1 MPSSILSQLP
11 SLAYGGDY
19 NPEQWPEAT
28 WREDAELMRQAGV
41 NLVSL
46 GVFAWAQLEP
56 RPGEYDFGWLDRA
69 IELLHAQNVKINL
82 ATATA
87 SPPPWLARLHP
98 ESLPVTA
105 AGVTLWPGSRQQYCP
120 HSTAY
125 RERAAALVER
135 LAERYREHPAL
146 VMWHINNEYACHVAE
161 CFCETSAAAFR
172 AWLQRRYGSVETL
185 NEAWG
190 TAFWSQRYAEWADIN
205 PPRSAPTFINPTQQL
220 DWRRFSSD
228 SLLECFEIERTI
240 LKRVTPNVPVTTNF
254 MGFFKPLDYWAWAAR
269 EDIVAN
275 DCYPEPRDPQS
286 IIGAAMAYD
295 LMRSLRGGQPWLL
308 MEQVTSQVQWRPR
321 NPLKRPGQM
330 RLLTYQAVAR
340 GADGVMFFQWRG
352 ALAGAE
358 KFHGAMLPH
367 GGTDTRVWRE
377 MAELGGELAQLAALR
392 DTRVPADVAI
402 LFDWHSWWAL
412 ELECRPSS
420 DITML
425 RQLEA
430 YYNVLYR
437 RNIAVDFVPPGGD
450 LSGYR
455 AVLVPNMYM
464 ADEALAAALERF
476 VTGGGTL
483 VMSPLSGIAD
493 ARDHI
498 YPGSYPAPF
507 RTLLGLKIEEFD
519 PYPLDH
525 SNHLR
530 TSDGARFATRLWS
543 DIIDLEGA
551 QAIADYE
558 ADFYAGRPAITRHT
572 LGAGQSYYVGTCLEP
587 DGMTWLL
594 DRALGEAGVQSPLA
608 APEGVEIGRR
618 TDGVQ
623 NFTFVLNHNDHAV
636 EIALPTPARDLLG
649 GAAQVER
656 LALGAFG
663 AAILVDAESN
673 SGVSG

>member
-1 MPSSILSQLP
+1 MQPRILSQLP

-19 NPEQWPEAT
+19 NPEQWPEET

-46 GVFAWAQLEP
+46 GVFAWAHLEP
-56 RPGEYDFGWLDRA
+56 RPGEYDFGWLDRV
-69 IELLHAQNVKINL
+69 IELLHAQGVKINL

-120 HSTAY
+120 HSPAY

-135 LAERYREHPAL
+135 LAERYRDHPAL
-146 VMWHINNEYACHVAE
+146 VLWHINNEYACHVSE
-161 CFCETSAAAFR
+161 CFCETSGAAFR
-172 AWLQRRYGSVETL
+172 AWLQRRYGSVEAL

-190 TAFWSQRYAEWADIN
+190 TSFWSQRYAEWDDIN
-205 PPRSAPTFINPTQQL
+205 PPRSTPSFINPTQQL

-228 SLLECFEIERTI
+228 SLLECFEIERAI
-240 LKRVTPNVPVTTNF
+240 LKRVTPHVPVTTNF
-254 MGFFKPLDYWAWAAR
+254 LGFLKPLDYWAWAAR
-269 EDIVAN
+269 EDVVAH
-275 DCYPEPRDPQS
+275 DCYPDPRDRDS
-286 IIGAAMAYD
+286 IVGAAMSYD
-295 LMRSLRGGQPWLL
+295 LIRSLRGGQPWLL
-308 MEQVTSQVQWRPR
+308 MEQVTSQVQWRAR

-330 RLLTYQAVAR
+330 RLLSYQAVSR

-352 ALAGAE
+352 SLAGAE

-377 MAELGGELAQLAALR
+377 VAELGGELGRLAALR

-412 ELECRPSS
+412 ELEGRPSS

-425 RQLEA
+425 GQLQS
-430 YYNVLYR
+430 YYDVLFR

-450 LSGYR
+450 LSRYR
-455 AVLVPNMYM
+455 LVLAPNLYI
-464 ADEALAAALERF
+464 ADEGVAASLERF
-476 VTGGGTL
+476 VEGGGTL

-498 YPGSYPAPF
+498 YPGFYPAPL
-507 RTLLGLKIEEFD
+507 RKVLGLKIEEFD

-525 SNHLR
+525 TNQVQ
-530 TSDGARFATRLWS
+530 TADGARFTTHLWS
-543 DIIDLEGA
+543 DIIELEGA
-551 QAIADYE
+551 ATIAAYE
-558 ADFYAGRPAITRHT
+558 SDFYAGRPAITRHS
-572 LGAGQSYYVGTCLEP
+572 LGSGQSYYLGTCLEA

-594 DRALGEAGVQSPLA
+594 DRALGEAGAQSPLP
-608 APEGVEIGRR
+608 APAGVEIGRR
-618 TDGVQ
+618 TDGTQ
-623 NFTFVLNHNDHAV
+623 QFTFLLNHNDHPV
-636 EIALPTPARDLLG
+636 EITLPAAGRDLLSG
-649 GAAQVER
+649 NVIQGS

-663 AAILVDAESN
+663 AAILAEQA
-673 SGVSG
+673 GAAE

>member
-1 MPSSILSQLP
+1 MHPSILSQLP

-28 WREDAELMRQAGV
+28 WPEDAELMRQAGV

-56 RPGEYDFGWLDRA
+56 RPGEYDFGWLDRV
-69 IELLHAQNVKINL
+69 IELLHAQGVKINL

-120 HSTAY
+120 HSAAY

-146 VMWHINNEYACHVAE
+146 VMWHINNEYACHVSE
-161 CFCETSAAAFR
+161 CFCDTSAAAFR
-172 AWLQRRYGSVETL
+172 VWLERRYGSVEAL

-190 TAFWSQRYAEWADIN
+190 TSFWSQRYAEWAEIT
-205 PPRSAPTFINPTQQL
+205 PPRSMPTFVNPTQKL
-220 DWRRFSSD
+220 DWQRFSSD
-228 SLLECFEIERTI
+228 SLLECFEIERAI
-240 LKRVTPNVPVTTNF
+240 LKRVTPDVPITTNF

-269 EDIVAN
+269 EDVVSN
-275 DCYPEPRDPQS
+275 DCYPEPRDPQAIS
-286 IIGAAMAYD
+286 GAAMAYD

-330 RLLTYQAVAR
+330 RLLSYQAVAR

-352 ALAGAE
+352 SLAGAE

-377 MAELGGELAQLAALR
+377 VAELGGELARLAALR

-420 DITML
+420 DIRML
-425 RQLEA
+425 RQLES

-437 RNIAVDFVPPGGD
+437 RNIAVDFAPPGGN
-450 LSGYR
+450 LSSYR
-455 AVLVPNMYM
+455 VVLAPNMYM
-464 ADEALAAALERF
+464 ADEALAASLERF

-498 YPGSYPAPF
+498 YPGFYPAPF
-507 RTLLGLKIEEFD
+507 RKLLGLKIEEFD

-525 SNHLR
+525 TNQLR
-530 TSDGARFATRLWS
+530 TTDGAHFVTHVWS

-551 QAIADYE
+551 QALASYE
-558 ADFYAGRPAITRHT
+558 ADFYAGRPAITRHS
-572 LGAGQSYYVGTCLEP
+572 LGSGQSYYLGTCLEP
-587 DGMTWLL
+587 DGMAWLL
-594 DRALGEAGVQSPLA
+594 DRALGEASVQSSLA
-608 APEGVEIGRR
+608 VPEGVEIGRR
-618 TDGVQ
+618 TDGAQ
-623 NFTFVLNHNDHAV
+623 QFTFVLNHNDQAV
-636 EIALPTPARDLLG
+636 EISLPAPARDLLG
-649 GAAQVER
+649 GQAVTGT

-663 AAILVDAESN
+663 AAILVDSAGDAAVE
-673 SGVSG
+673 G